1 MGQAESFSDLDGLQN
16 GDHPFF
22 ILWFV
27 QHNLCV
33 RMMARLARR
42 EIEPQDVEAAYLEEM
57 EKIWNLNED
66 QLAVFPI
73 RMTQRRRDLWKNFQ
87 LARELARRANS
98 SVLLDSVLRP

>member
-1 MGQAESFSDLDGLQN
+1 MSQAESFGDLDGLQN

-27 QHNLCV
+27 QHNACV

-57 EKIWNLNED
+57 EKIWSLNED

-73 RMTQRRRDLWKNFQ
+73 RLTQRRRELWKNFQ

-98 SVLLDSVLRP
+98 SVLLDTVMRP